1 MKTCKLI
8 FIFFVNMHIK
18 IIHFPLI
25 DSTSNYAKEH
35 AEEFDPLALTLITA
49 DEQSKGR
56 GRFQRS
62 WISPKGCNLYAT
74 YVYFQDSIS
83 ENIGNVPQILA
94 LSAFDALTEQG
105 FRLKLKWPND
115 LVVENRKLGG
125 ILCELIQAK
134 GKWAVSVALGLNIN
148 MEASEMQKI
157 DRPATSL
164 SIESGR
170 ECDREKISMA
180 IHERF
185 NKYLERFLK
194 EGFNPFLVEY
204 RKAIIHKSGDK
215 LNFSNFKEVIQG
227 NFQGIQE
234 DGSLLIELPDKTVMR
249 CISGELV

>member
-1 MKTCKLI
+1 MQ
-8 FIFFVNMHIK
+8 IK
-18 IIHFPLI
+18 KIHFSLI
-25 DSTSNYAKEH
+25 DSTSNFAKKH
-35 AEEFDPLALTLITA
+35 AEEFDPHALTLITA

-74 YVYFQDSIS
+74 YVYFQENIQ

-94 LSAFDALTEQG
+94 LSAFEALTEQG
-105 FRLKLKWPND
+105 FRLNLKWPND

-125 ILCELIQAK
+125 ILCEVIQAK
-134 GKWAVSVALGLNIN
+134 RQWAISVALGLNIN
-148 MEASEMQKI
+148 MEASELQKI

-164 SIESGR
+164 SVESGR
-170 ECDREKISMA
+170 EWDREKISEA

-185 NKYLERFLK
+185 HKNLEQFLK
-194 EGFNPFLVEY
+194 EGFSPFLERY
-204 RKAIIHKSGDK
+204 RKAIIHKPGER

-227 NFQGIQE
+227 TFQGIQE

-249 CISGELV
+249 CVSGELV